1 ASRVPGPRSRTARAN
16 HRCAVGIG
24 RGRRG
29 PSVEVPAVAAA
40 EGSAHRWTFTQNT
53 RTGAW
58 GPGLCCEGAPPAGA
72 AQSPR
77 PAGRVS
83 KPGVLAA
90 TTAFGKT
97 VIAAW
102 LIARR
107 GVNTLVLVH
116 RQQLLE
122 QWVERLATFLDEPA
136 KSIGRLGGGRKNL
149 TGRLD
154 VALIQSLARK
164 GVV

>member
-83 KPGVLAA
+83 KPGVLPRPSEAVA
-90 TTAFGKT
+90 DFWQTAHHS
-97 VIAAW
+97 
-102 LIARR
+102 LR
-107 GVNTLVLVH
+107 GGFAETYCTAP
-116 RQQLLE
+116 
-122 QWVERLATFLDEPA
+122 RLP
-136 KSIGRLGGGRKNL
+136 GG
-149 TGRLD
+149 
-154 VALIQSLARK
+154 
-164 GVV
+164 